1 MSRLT
6 ILDEISIASPC
17 EADWAEIAGDH
28 RVRFCSTCSKHVY
41 NIMAMTA
48 EEASTLIL
56 ESEGKLCARIY
67 RRSDGTVLTADCPV
81 GRGRVSKRRRLRR
94 ELALGLVVP
103 GLMVTGVAAMGFG
116 SRRADPFPSGPG
128 VTWDDRID
136 WALVTLGLRSRPQV
150 TAGKICLPPQLV
162 PAPAP
167 NGTTPVFPTSADL
180 ETLSATPLPMPTPT
194 PPRPPN
200 GGQMVLPVSPA
211 DPTTVAP

>member
-1 MSRLT
+1 MSGLT

-17 EADWAEIAGDH
+17 EADWAEMAGDH
-28 RVRFCSTCSKHVY
+28 RVRFCSSCSKHVY

-81 GRGRVSKRRRLRR
+81 GRGRISKRRRFRR
-94 ELALGLVVP
+94 VLTLGVVVP
-103 GLMVTGVAAMGFG
+103 GLMVAGVSAMAFG

-136 WALVTLGLRSRPQV
+136 WALVTLGIRPRPQV
-150 TAGKICLPPQLV
+150 TGGAICLPPNLV

-167 NGTTPVFPTSADL
+167 NGTTAVFPTPADL
-180 ETLSATPLPMPTPT
+180 EILSATPLPTPT
-194 PPRPPN
+194 PPPDPN

-211 DPTTVAP
+211 APSTVAP